1 MARRWRPARVM
12 HCSSLPDIGR
22 GYSATRLASWLTGS
36 SRLSGHG
43 RAYASLVGRA
53 PCFRTDPTSPW
64 INPPD
69 VLFRYL
75 IEPSLQA
82 LWSDVPMRQLTE
94 GELRSGSRMEVRFSI
109 GPLKAVVG
117 LEFASVE
124 PGRRLAFKSFSGPIS
139 WDGEYQLEAAGG
151 TSTRVSQEGR
161 LAFHGAW
168 RLLEPIVGAEIGRAE
183 VDGAGEAQGCD
194 RASGSRPFE
203 PAVPRQAGDP
213 SQDDGSGPYAAPDS
227 ATWPWRA
234 RVPVAGIDGGS
245 TGHSQP

>member
-1 MARRWRPARVM
+1 M
-12 HCSSLPDIGR
+12 
-22 GYSATRLASWLTGS
+22 
-36 SRLSGHG
+36 LSY
-43 RAYASLVGRA
+43 RSDV
-53 PCFRTDPTSPW
+53 TVDQ
-64 INPPD
+64 PPD

-183 VDGAGEAQGCD
+183 VMELEKLKAVIEHREAGRSSLGATPG
-194 RASGSRPFE
+194 R
-203 PAVPRQAGDP
+203 
-213 SQDDGSGPYAAPDS
+213 
-227 ATWPWRA
+227 
-234 RVPVAGIDGGS
+234 
-245 TGHSQP
+245 